1 MTHEFKTIIAGV
13 KNAQKLGIKTVMA
26 SVVALDG
33 SSYRRP
39 GVRMLILENGSFIGA
54 VSGGCVE
61 KEVFR
66 QAEEVFRTGIPKMM
80 TYDGRYRL
88 GCEGIL
94 YILIEPIAPS
104 PEMCTAFEQHLETR
118 SAFRLMSYYRKKE
131 GTHPEMG
138 TAFIGV
144 EQTALSLNDSGT
156 SHSEEVFIQEMH
168 PCQRLI
174 IYGGEH
180 DAVVLTEMAA
190 LLGWDVEV
198 VVAADE
204 QKSPAHFA
212 KAQKFHQVVP
222 EALEMG
228 SMDSQTAVLLMTHSY
243 SKDLKYLLRL
253 SEAKPAYFGIL
264 GPAKRRERLLNDLLE
279 YKPEVDEAF
288 LTLIHG
294 PAGLELGA
302 EGPQEIALSI
312 LAEILAVIR
321 GVTPKSLRDKSGA
334 IHDV

>member
-1 MTHEFKTIIAGV
+1 MTHEFKTIIAAL
-13 KNAQKLGIKTVMA
+13 KNAQKLNLKGVMA

-66 QAEEVFRTGIPKMM
+66 QAEEVFRTGMPKMM

-104 PEMCTAFEQHLETR
+104 SEAFAAIERHLKNR
-118 SAFRLMSYYRKKE
+118 SVFELKSYYRKAE
-131 GTHPEMG
+131 GINPEMG
-138 TAFIGV
+138 TEFIGNDLV
-144 EQTALSLNDSGT
+144 VHQLNRTAHHYSGANFT
-156 SHSEEVFIQEMH
+156 QKMY
-168 PCQRLI
+168 PCKRLI
-174 IYGGEH
+174 IFGGEH
-180 DAVVLTEMAA
+180 DAVVLTEIAA
-190 LLGWDVEV
+190 QLGWEVEV

-204 QKSPAHFA
+204 QKSSDHFP
-212 KAQKFHQVVP
+212 KANTLHQIIP
-222 EALEMG
+222 ESFELENI
-228 SMDSQTAVLLMTHSY
+228 DSQTAVLLMTHSY

-253 SEAKPAYFGIL
+253 SESKPAYFGIL

-279 YKPEVDEAF
+279 YQPEVDEAF
-288 LTLIHG
+288 LARIHG
-294 PAGLELGA
+294 PAGLDLGS
-302 EGPQEIALSI
+302 EGPQEIAVSI
-312 LAEILAVIR
+312 LAEIIAVTK
-321 GVTPKSLRDKSGA
+321 GVIPISLRNKSGA
-334 IHDV
+334 IHDL